1 LKLSLGSKLRS
12 PIMSNPISS
21 ILIYFLAVVGF
32 LDVFLAVVFLAVV
45 FLATVFLGVATF
57 KDGVLGGEGLRLG
70 AGFDT
75 TDLSFFDLTA

>member
-1 LKLSLGSKLRS
+1 
-12 PIMSNPISS
+12 
-21 ILIYFLAVVGF
+21 LIYFLAVVGF

-45 FLATVFLGVATF
+45 FLGVTTF
-57 KDGVLGGEGLRLG
+57 KAGKAGGVLGGEGFLLG